1 MKASKQ
7 QGTDLLCSRS
17 ELQEVMARLE
27 REKERVLHEFRQ
39 YFTGGIVDVVFE
51 PKKYVMGWGVGA
63 TLTFDGE
70 PVRHYELAGLCLLD
84 LNEMMLKRLSESRQ
98 AKGERGR

>member
-1 MKASKQ
+1 MKVSKQ

-17 ELQEVMARLE
+17 DLPAVLARLE
-27 REKERVLHEFRQ
+27 QEKERVLHEFRQ
-39 YFTGGIVDVVFE
+39 YFTGGTVDVVLE
-51 PKKYVMGWGVGA
+51 PKKYVMGWGVEA

-84 LNEMMLKRLSESRQ
+84 LNEMMLKRLCESR
-98 AKGERGR
+98 